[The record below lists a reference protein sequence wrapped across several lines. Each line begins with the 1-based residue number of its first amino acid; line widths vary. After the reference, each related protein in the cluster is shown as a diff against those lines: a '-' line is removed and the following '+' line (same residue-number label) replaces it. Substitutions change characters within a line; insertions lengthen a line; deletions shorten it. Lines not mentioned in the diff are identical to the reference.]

1 MNKHSLTDFLIAHV
15 NIDRETIAETVGKQ
29 KKMSVA
35 KGEYL
40 LMVGEIC
47 RNAFFVEQGLL
58 RAITPLTQKA
68 RNTFYNLRRK
78 IG

>member
-15 NIDRETIAETVGKQ
+15 NIDREIIAEIVGKQ

-40 LMVGEIC
+40 LMPGEIC
-47 RNAFFVEQGLL
+47 RSVFFVEEGLL
-58 RAITPLTQKA
+58 RYYSVDSKGKEHILQFAPE
-68 RNTFYNLRRK
+68 N
-78 IG
+78 